1 MFGRFIR
8 QIWRSALLSHALALA
23 LVSAL
28 VAGPWFIA
36 AQTIFGVGQL
46 NYGLHQIEESFVGQ
60 LIERAEAFF
69 EPFGSL
75 VLADIASNSTKAWAI
90 FTVGLLVWLS
100 FIMRALTRMHPTG
113 AASLPG
119 RFVKR
124 WVSALNLPIVGLLS
138 AFAVVWS
145 LGKMTGPPLDFAHGQ
160 FGAVFGILAVVAAS
174 VFLFFLYGWLPRWKA
189 GFLVRALISFSIA
202 FVVLGLTAASKY
214 ALTVYHLGDFLQQG
228 KFAFMALLIWSF
240 LTWLAVLLG
249 AQLII
254 FFSAENAMAEIP
266 VTAAQEM
273 DLALATLRELGHL
286 SEDRKW
292 TSSERLSNQIG
303 CKYAAAKQVLTKLE
317 VHNLVKNNGKDS
329 WGLVDD
335 LGDVT
340 MKDVGLAMGTFLDE
354 DGTLRLSGMD
364 PVTERSLQAL
374 SPEWDQDLYSA
385 FKGRRPDLMELES
398 QDEEQMLVSDLQV
411 PFNEQAETETID
423 EVSLEEIDNEAEPG
437 EDQDEPLE
445 LSEEAD
451 GLDIT
456 ELMLGRQEQ
465 EDLPPPIP
473 TDLTSLKTVPIS
485 STDGFDENQEQEIAW
500 FVDQRVV
507 GDGPS
512 NSEREVQPSS
522 GGHPWFQGTTSAD
535 ADVEEELE
543 PVEAGSLDD
552 IRKAIEAE
560 ARKS

>member
-28 VAGPWFIA
+28 IAGPWFIA
-36 AQTIFGVGQL
+36 AQTIFGIGQL

-69 EPFGSL
+69 EPSGSL
-75 VLADIASNSTKAWAI
+75 LLADIASNPVKAWAI
-90 FTVGLLVWLS
+90 FTIGLLVWLS

-254 FFSAENAMAEIP
+254 FFSAENAMAEVP

-273 DLALATLRELGHL
+273 DLALAALRELGHL

-303 CKYAAAKQVLTKLE
+303 CKYAAAKQVLAKLE
-317 VHNLVKNNGKDS
+317 THNLVKNNGKDS

-354 DGTLRLSGMD
+354 DGTLRLGGMD

-385 FKGRRPDLMELES
+385 FKGLRPDLMELES
-398 QDEEQMLVSDLQV
+398 RDEGEISVSDLRV
-411 PFNEQAETETID
+411 SINEQAEEETTD
-423 EVSLEEIDNEAEPG
+423 VSAQEEIDDEAESA
-437 EDQDEPLE
+437 EDQDELLE
-445 LSEEAD
+445 LNEEAE
-451 GLDIT
+451 GADIT
-456 ELMLGRQEQ
+456 ELVLDRQEK

-473 TDLTSLKTVPIS
+473 TDLTSLKTVPLS
-485 STDGFDENQEQEIAW
+485 SVDEFDEDQEQEIAW
-500 FVDQRVV
+500 FVDQRVI
-507 GDGPS
+507 GDDPS
-512 NSEREVQPSS
+512 NFEREVQSSS
-522 GGHPWFQGTTSAD
+522 GDHPWFQGAVSAD
-535 ADVEEELE
+535 TVSEEELE
-543 PVEAGSLDD
+543 PVEAGSLDE